1 MKVIQ
6 NIPQRNKK
14 MKHTEKRLKV
24 QDDGERKINM
34 LIINRCSTRRRGRMG
49 AEIPNMEIITE
60 DFPE

>member
-6 NIPQRNKK
+6 NIPQRDKK

-24 QDDGERKINM
+24 QDDGEKRLTSVN
-34 LIINRCSTRRRGRMG
+34 SVPQGEEGRMG
-49 AEIPNMEIITE
+49 AEIPNMEVITE